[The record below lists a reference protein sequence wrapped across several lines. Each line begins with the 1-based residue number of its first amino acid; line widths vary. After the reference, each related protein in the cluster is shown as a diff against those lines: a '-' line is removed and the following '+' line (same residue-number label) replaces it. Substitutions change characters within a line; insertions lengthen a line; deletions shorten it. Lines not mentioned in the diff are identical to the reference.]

1 MAEKVRI
8 PQPFRMPKRSALQDE
23 IRQTR
28 PFRSSAEEA
37 TFGIVRTAALV
48 RRAVA
53 QVVEPSGITPAQ
65 YNVLRILRGAGAKGL
80 PTLAV
85 RDRLLEEA
93 PGITRLMDK
102 LGRAGLVERDRST
115 PDRRQVIC
123 FITPRGLALLRK
135 LDSVIPN
142 ADELGAAGLAAGERR
157 ELIRLL
163 DKVRA
168 TAREMNGK

>member
-1 MAEKVRI
+1 MR
-8 PQPFRMPKRSALQDE
+8 KRSALQAE

-37 TFGIVRTAALV
+37 TLGIVMTATIV

-53 QVVEPSGITPAQ
+53 QVVEPMGITPAQ
-65 YNVLRILRGAGAKGL
+65 YNVLRILRGAGARGL

-93 PGITRLMDK
+93 PGITRLMEK
-102 LGRAGLVERDRST
+102 LGRAGFVTRDRST
-115 PDRRQVIC
+115 PDRRQVMC
-123 FITPRGLALLRK
+123 FITPKGLALLRK
-135 LDSVIPN
+135 LDSVIST
-142 ADELGAAGLAAGERR
+142 ADELGAAGLTTGERR
-157 ELIRLL
+157 ELICLL

-168 TAREMNGK
+168 AARERNRK